1 MFFLQP
7 LGRWV
12 GVAIYK
18 YGETLMKF
26 FLKTYK
32 NNM

>member
-18 YGETLMKF
+18 YGETLMKN
-26 FLKTYK
+26 LKK
-32 NNM
+32 NLQK